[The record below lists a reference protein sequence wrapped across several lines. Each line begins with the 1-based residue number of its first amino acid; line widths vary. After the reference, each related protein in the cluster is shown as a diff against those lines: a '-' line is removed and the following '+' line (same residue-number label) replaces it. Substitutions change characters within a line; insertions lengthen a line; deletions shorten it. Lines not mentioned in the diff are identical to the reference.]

1 MFKNKYLY
9 YFIGAWAVLAGTTAG
24 AQDYPNR
31 AIRFIVPF
39 PPAGLTDT
47 LARVL
52 AQSMSKS
59 MGQNIV
65 IENRTGANTVI
76 GTELTAR
83 APADGYTVL
92 FNATSFTVNP
102 FAHSKLPYDTLKDF
116 TGVTRLVY
124 NPLIFCSHLS
134 LPARNMKELVA
145 LARKHPGELTWGVAS
160 IIGGGRIAGELFID
174 VAKINLTNVPYG
186 GGAPATISVLGGHTS
201 MMVGNV
207 LDCSQHVTSG
217 RLRGLSVTS
226 LQRAEVLP
234 NVPTIA
240 ESGWPGFESL
250 NWFGTVV
257 RAGTPRA
264 VVERLNQEIA
274 KALQLSE
281 VKETLTKQGLTI
293 GNMTPDQYDAYIR
306 VEMAR
311 NEKVLKKLNLKVN

>member
-9 YFIGAWAVLAGTTAG
+9 YFITGLAMLANSAAS
-24 AQDYPNR
+24 AQEYPNR
-31 AIRFIVPF
+31 ALRFIVPF

-52 AQSMSKS
+52 APPLSKS
-59 MGQNIV
+59 LGQSIV

-76 GTELTAR
+76 GTEIVAR

-92 FNATSFTVNP
+92 FMATSFTVNP

-124 NPLIFCSHLS
+124 NPLIFCSHPS

-186 GGAPATISVLGGHTS
+186 GGAPATIAILGGHTS
-201 MMVGNV
+201 LMVGNV

-226 LQRAEVLP
+226 LKRAEVLP
-234 NVPTIA
+234 DVPTIA

-257 RAGTPRA
+257 RAGTPRP
-264 VVERLNQEIA
+264 VVERLSNEIA
-274 KALQLSE
+274 KALQLPE
-281 VKETLTKQGLTI
+281 VKDAFSKQGLTI
-293 GNMTPDQYDAYIR
+293 GNMTPEQYDAYIR
-306 VEMAR
+306 NEMAR
-311 NEKVLKKLNLKVN
+311 NEKVLQKLNLKVN

>member
-1 MFKNKYLY
+1 VFKNKYLC
-9 YFIGAWAVLAGTTAG
+9 YFIAAWAVLTGASAG

-257 RAGTPRA
+257 RAGTPRT
-264 VVERLNQEIA
+264 VVERLNNEIA
-274 KALQLSE
+274 KALQLPE